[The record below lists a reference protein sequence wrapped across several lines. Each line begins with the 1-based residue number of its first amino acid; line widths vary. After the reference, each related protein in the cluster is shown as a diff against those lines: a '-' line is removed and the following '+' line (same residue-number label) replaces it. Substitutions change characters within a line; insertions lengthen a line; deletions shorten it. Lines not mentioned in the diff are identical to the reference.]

1 MFKKVLVAALVALPM
16 CLQAQSLKFGV
27 LNPSEIVQVMP
38 EYATAQ
44 NTLKAASDKYEAQAK
59 TLQEEYNKKLNEL
72 ETLEKNKADQATMDA
87 KINEIQDLQQRMQT
101 FQQTASKDMQQ
112 QQETL
117 MAPIQQ
123 KLIGAIQAVGGAGGY
138 AGILDGS
145 VLLYKGTQLEDVA
158 AKVKAQLGI
167 K

>member
-1 MFKKVLVAALVALPM
+1 MFKTVLVAALVALPM

-59 TLQEEYNKKLNEL
+59 TLQEEYNKKLGEL

-123 KLIGAIQAVGGAGGY
+123 KLINAIQAVGGAGGY

-145 VLLYKGTQLEDVA
+145 VLLYKGAQLEDVA
-158 AKVKAQLGI
+158 TKVKAQLGI

>member
-59 TLQEEYNKKLNEL
+59 TLQEEYNKKLGEL

>member
-16 CLQAQSLKFGV
+16 CIQAQTLKFGV
-27 LNPSEIVQVMP
+27 LNPSEIMQVMP
-38 EYATAQ
+38 EVATAQ
-44 NTLKAASDKYEAQAK
+44 STLKAASDKYEAQAK
-59 TLQEEYNKKLNEL
+59 TLQDEYNKKLTEL

-101 FQQTASKDMQQ
+101 FQQTASKDLQQ

-123 KLIGAIQAVGGAGGY
+123 KVINAIQAVGGAGGY
-138 AGILDGS
+138 AAILDGG
-145 VLLYKGTQLEDVA
+145 VLLYKGTQLEDVS

>member
-16 CLQAQSLKFGV
+16 CLQAQTLKFGV
-27 LNPSEIVQVMP
+27 LNPAEIVQVMP

-44 NTLKAASDKYEAQAK
+44 NTLKAASDKDEAQAK
-59 TLQEEYNKKLNEL
+59 TLQDEYNKKLTEL
-72 ETLEKNKADQATMDA
+72 DNLEKNKADQATMDA

-117 MAPIQQ
+117 MAPVQQ
-123 KLIGAIQAVGGAGGY
+123 ELIGAIQAVGGAGGY

>member
-16 CLQAQSLKFGV
+16 CLQAQTLKFGV
-27 LNPSEIVQVMP
+27 LNPAEIVQVMP

-59 TLQEEYNKKLNEL
+59 TLQDEYNKKLTEL
-72 ETLEKNKADQATMDA
+72 DNLEKNKADQATMDA

>member
-59 TLQEEYNKKLNEL
+59 TLQEEYNKKLGEL

-101 FQQTASKDMQQ
+101 FQQTASKDMKPSWLPFSRSSSTPFRQWVEQ
-112 QQETL
+112 VAMQAFL
-117 MAPIQQ
+117 MAACCSTRALSSRMWLPR
-123 KLIGAIQAVGGAGGY
+123 
-138 AGILDGS
+138 
-145 VLLYKGTQLEDVA
+145 
-158 AKVKAQLGI
+158 
-167 K
+167 

>member
-59 TLQEEYNKKLNEL
+59 TLQDEYNKKLTEL
-72 ETLEKNKADQATMDA
+72 ENLEKNKADQATMDA

-123 KLIGAIQAVGGAGGY
+123 KLIGAIQAGGGAGGY

>member
-59 TLQEEYNKKLNEL
+59 TLQEEYNKKLGEL

-123 KLIGAIQAVGGAGGY
+123 KLINAIQAVGGAGGY

-145 VLLYKGTQLEDVA
+145 VLLYKGAQLEDVA

>member
-16 CLQAQSLKFGV
+16 CLQAQTLKFGV
-27 LNPSEIVQVMP
+27 LNPAEIVQVMP

-59 TLQEEYNKKLNEL
+59 TLQDEYNKKLTEL
-72 ETLEKNKADQATMDA
+72 ENLEKNKADQATMDA

>member
-1 MFKKVLVAALVALPM
+1 MFKKVLIAALVALPM

-59 TLQEEYNKKLNEL
+59 TLQEEYNKKLGEL

-123 KLIGAIQAVGGAGGY
+123 KLINAIQAVGGAGGY
-138 AGILDGS
+138 TGILDGS
-145 VLLYKGTQLEDVA
+145 VLLYKGAQLEDVA
-158 AKVKAQLGI
+158 TKVKAQLGI

>member
-16 CLQAQSLKFGV
+16 CIQAQSLKFGV

-59 TLQEEYNKKLNEL
+59 TLQDEYNKKLTEL
-72 ETLEKNKADQATMDA
+72 ENLEKNKADQATMDA

-138 AGILDGS
+138 AGILDGG
-145 VLLYKGTQLEDVA
+145 VLLYKGAQLEDVA

>member
-59 TLQEEYNKKLNEL
+59 TLQDEYNKKLGEL
-72 ETLEKNKADQATMDA
+72 ETLDKNKADQAAIEA
-87 KINEIQDLQQRMQT
+87 KYNEIQDLQQRMQT

-123 KLIGAIQAVGGAGGY
+123 KLINAIQAVGGAGGY

-145 VLLYKGTQLEDVA
+145 VLLYKGAQLEDVA
-158 AKVKAQLGI
+158 TKVKAQLGI

>member
-27 LNPSEIVQVMP
+27 HNPSEIVQVMP

-59 TLQEEYNKKLNEL
+59 TLQEEYNKKLGEL

-123 KLIGAIQAVGGAGGY
+123 KLINAIQAVGGAGGY

-145 VLLYKGTQLEDVA
+145 VLLYKGAQLEDVA
-158 AKVKAQLGI
+158 TKVKAQLGI